1 MVEMI
6 LSIQINFLLSIFT
19 RAEIDFRQLFL
30 VIGIILFMVMPFYL
44 IGQSVANM
52 DRKAGIATA
61 KLPEWWKRI
70 LFFRQPNPFRKRTIF
85 FQTYVV
91 LGLFT
96 IFGIIFIVTNTTVI
110 TTTLR
115 WYYRGLLTLM
125 LICDLRLR
133 RAVKDSSD

>member
-1 MVEMI
+1 MNI
-6 LSIQINFLLSIFT
+6 PINFLITIFP
-19 RAEIDFRQLFL
+19 RQEITFRQLSL
-30 VIGIILFMVMPFYL
+30 VIGIILFMFIPFYL

-52 DRKAGIATA
+52 DRQAGIATA
-61 KLPEWWKRI
+61 KLPKWARRI
-70 LFFRQPNPFRKRTIF
+70 LFFRQPSPFRKRTIF

-96 IFGIIFIVTNTTVI
+96 ILVMVFIVTNATVI

-115 WYYRGLLTLM
+115 WYYRILLPLI

-133 RAVKDSSD
+133 RTVKSPSDSE